1 MLQTGP
7 VDDRGGG
14 EDGFTLLEIVCVI
27 AMLAILA
34 AIVLPAIPRGTS
46 TSKLQSYATETAAL
60 LKEDRNAAVRRRTD
74 VIATVDPASR
84 RVRSGSSGRSV
95 IIPEDVTF
103 DAKLAT
109 RCNDRLAGPTIR
121 FFASGMSCGGA
132 IKLTRPGVG
141 FEIRVNWL
149 TGGVE
154 IVPATPL

>member
-1 MLQTGP
+1 MLQTGR
-7 VDDRGGG
+7 VDEIGG

-46 TSKLQSYATETAAL
+46 TTKLQSYATETAAL
-60 LKEDRNAAVRRRTD
+60 LKADRNAAVRRRTD
-74 VIATVDPASR
+74 ITATVDPASR
-84 RVRSGSSGRSV
+84 TVRSGSSSRS
-95 IIPEDVTF
+95 ILIPTDVTF

-109 RCNDRLAGPTIR
+109 RCNNRLAGPTIR

-132 IKLTRPGVG
+132 IKLARPGVG

-154 IVPATPL
+154 IVPATSL

>member
-1 MLQTGP
+1 MLQTGR
-7 VDDRGGG
+7 VDGTSG

-46 TSKLQSYATETAAL
+46 TTKLQSYATETAAL
-60 LKEDRNAAVRRRTD
+60 LKADRNAAVRRRTD
-74 VIATVDPASR
+74 ITATVDPASR
-84 RVRSGSSGRSV
+84 TVHSGSSGRS
-95 IIPEDVTF
+95 ILIPADVTF

-109 RCNDRLAGPTIR
+109 RCNDRPAGPTIR

-132 IKLTRPGVG
+132 IKLARPGVG

>member
-1 MLQTGP
+1 MLQTGR
-7 VDDRGGG
+7 VNEAHG

-46 TSKLQSYATETAAL
+46 TTKLQSYATETAAL
-60 LKEDRNAAVRRRTD
+60 LKADRNAAVRRRTD
-74 VIATVDPASR
+74 VTATVDPASR
-84 RVRSGSSGRSV
+84 TVRSGSSGRS
-95 IIPEDVTF
+95 ILIPADVTF

-132 IKLTRPGVG
+132 IKLARPGVG

>member
-1 MLQTGP
+1 MSQIGR
-7 VDDRGGG
+7 VDETGG

-34 AIVLPAIPRGTS
+34 AIVLPAIPRSTS
-46 TSKLQSYATETAAL
+46 TTKLQSFATETAAL
-60 LKEDRNAAVRRRTD
+60 LKADRNAAVRRRTD
-74 VIATVDPASR
+74 VTTTVDPASR
-84 RVRSGSSGRSV
+84 VVRSGSSARS
-95 IIPEDVTF
+95 ILIPADVTF

-109 RCNDRLAGPTIR
+109 RCNDRAAGPTIR

-132 IKLTRPGVG
+132 IKLARPGVG

>member
-1 MLQTGP
+1 MSRTGR
-7 VDDRGGG
+7 VDGAGE
-14 EDGFTLLEIVCVI
+14 EDGFTLVEIVCVV

-34 AIVLPAIPRGTS
+34 AIVLPAIPVS
-46 TSKLQSYATETAAL
+46 TTRIKLQSYATETAAL
-60 LKEDRNAAVRRRTD
+60 LKADRNAAVRRRGEVAT
-74 VIATVDPASR
+74 TVDPAAR
-84 RVRSGSSGRSV
+84 IVRSGSSSRS
-95 IIPEDVTF
+95 ITIPGDVSF

-132 IKLTRPGVG
+132 ITLARPGVG
-141 FEIRVNWL
+141 LEIRVNWL

>member
-1 MLQTGP
+1 MLQTGR
-7 VDDRGGG
+7 VDGPRG

-46 TSKLQSYATETAAL
+46 TTKLQSYATETAAL
-60 LKEDRNAAVRRRTD
+60 LKADRNAAVRRRTD
-74 VIATVDPASR
+74 ITATIDPASR
-84 RVRSGSSGRSV
+84 TVRSGSSGRS
-95 IIPEDVTF
+95 ILIPADVTF
-103 DAKLAT
+103 DAKLAA
-109 RCNDRLAGPTIR
+109 RCNDRPAGPTIR

-132 IKLTRPGVG
+132 IKLARPGVG

>member
-1 MLQTGP
+1 MSQIGR
-7 VDDRGGG
+7 VEGSRG

-34 AIVLPAIPRGTS
+34 AIVLPAIPRSTS
-46 TSKLQSYATETAAL
+46 TTKLQSFATEMAAL
-60 LKEDRNAAVRRRTD
+60 LKADRNAAVRRRTD
-74 VIATVDPASR
+74 ITTTVDPASR
-84 RVRSGSSGRSV
+84 TVRSGSSGRS
-95 IIPEDVTF
+95 ILLPDDVTF

-109 RCNDRLAGPTIR
+109 RCNDRLAGSTIQ

-132 IKLTRPGVG
+132 IKLARPGVG